1 MPSFEYEAVTSDG
14 QAVKSVAFGRDL
26 QEVMLSLTQRGMQV
40 SRIENAYAKTD
51 SLHGVQVSPLQSEPE
66 VDPALK
72 QEARRPETVAP
83 PGASERVKAPPLE
96 KRSPILTNLLGPMIN
111 RVPWKDL
118 SFFFRQLG
126 TLIEAGVPMVQ
137 TLDTLANQSRDFRLK
152 KVVTEMRQAAEVGM
166 PFSVVMQRYP
176 EMFSPLVISLIRAG
190 EQGGFLAPACKEVS
204 AYLDQEMEIRNMYRR
219 ETFLPKVYL
228 VVSMLIIGFTNVIL
242 ASIGSANNLKAP
254 LNDIH
259 TWYWLGPL
267 IIGIFLFFRIGLS
280 YYSIRTAWH
289 AVILKVPYIGKTLH
303 HFAMA
308 KFGRGFGAL
317 QRGGVGVSQSIY
329 LAADATGNEYLRSR
343 IYTAVPRLEEGAG
356 IHETLV
362 ETGAFSPIVLN
373 MIATGETTGSL
384 DQMLTKVAEFYEEEA
399 KVRARQTANMTGVAV
414 GLAVAVYI
422 GYVVISFWSGYR
434 QQMGNQLDNAG
445 NTDSP

>member
-14 QAVKSVAFGRDL
+14 QAIKSVAFGRDL

-51 SLHGVQVSPLQSEPE
+51 SLHGVQVSPLPTEAE
-66 VDPALK
+66 LDPALK
-72 QEARRPETVAP
+72 EEAPKTRTVAP
-83 PGASERVKAPPLE
+83 PGATEAVQPPPLE
-96 KRSPILTNLLGPMIN
+96 KRSPILTNLFGPLIN

-137 TLDTLANQSRDFRLK
+137 TLDTLATQSRDLRLK
-152 KVVTEMRQAAEVGM
+152 KVVTEMRQAAESGM

-190 EQGGFLAPACKEVS
+190 EQGGFLATACKEVS
-204 AYLDQEMEIRNMYRR
+204 GYLDQEIEIRNMYRR
-219 ETFLPKVYL
+219 ETFLPKLYL
-228 VVSMLIIGFTNVIL
+228 IVSIIIIGLTNLVL
-242 ASIGSANNLKAP
+242 DSIGSTNSLKAP
-254 LNDIH
+254 LNDIY
-259 TWYWLGPL
+259 TWYWLGPI
-267 IIGIFLFFRIGLS
+267 IIGLFLFFRIGLS
-280 YYSIRTAWH
+280 FYSIRTAWH
-289 AVILKVPYIGKTLH
+289 AVILKIPYIGKTLH

-317 QRGGVGVSQSIY
+317 QRGGVGMSQSIF
-329 LAADATGNEYLRSR
+329 LAADATGNEFLRSR
-343 IYTAVPRLEEGAG
+343 IYTAVPKLEQGAG
-356 IHETLV
+356 IHETLS

-384 DQMLTKVAEFYEEEA
+384 DQMLTKVAEFYEDEA

-414 GLAVAVYI
+414 GLIVAIYI
-422 GYVVISFWSGYR
+422 GYVVITFWSGYR
-434 QQMGNQLDNAG
+434 QQMGQQLDSAG
-445 NTDSP
+445 SGD

>member
-14 QAVKSVAFGRDL
+14 QAIKSVAFGRDL

-51 SLHGVQVSPLQSEPE
+51 SLHGVQVAPLPTEAE
-66 VDPALK
+66 LDPALK
-72 QEARRPETVAP
+72 GEVSRTATVAP
-83 PGASERVKAPPLE
+83 PGAIEAVQPPPLE
-96 KRSPILTNLLGPMIN
+96 RRSPILTNLLGPLVN
-111 RVPWKDL
+111 RVPWKEL

-137 TLDTLANQSRDFRLK
+137 TLDTLANQSRDPRLK
-152 KVVTEMRQAAEVGM
+152 KVVTEMRQAAESGM
-166 PFSVVMQRYP
+166 PFSAVMQRYP

-190 EQGGFLAPACKEVS
+190 EQGGFLATACKEVS
-204 AYLDQEMEIRNMYRR
+204 GYLDQEIEIRNMYRR
-219 ETFLPKVYL
+219 ETFLPKLYL
-228 VVSMLIIGFTNVIL
+228 IASIILIAFTNVVL
-242 ASIGSANNLKAP
+242 SSIGSTNTLKAP

-259 TWYWLGPL
+259 TWYWLGPI
-267 IIGIFLFFRIGLS
+267 IIGLFLFFRIGLS
-280 YYSIRTAWH
+280 FYSIRTAWH

-317 QRGGVGVSQSIY
+317 QRGGVGVSQSIF
-329 LAADATGNEYLRSR
+329 LAADATGNEFLRSR
-343 IYTAVPRLEEGAG
+343 IYTAVPKLEQGAG
-356 IHETLV
+356 IHETLS

-384 DQMLTKVAEFYEEEA
+384 DQMLTKVAEFYEDEA

-414 GLAVAVYI
+414 GLLVALYI
-422 GYVVISFWSGYR
+422 GYVVITFYQGYR
-434 QQMGNQLDNAG
+434 QQMGEQLDNAG
-445 NTDSP
+445 NTE